1 MPSDTGVAH
10 KISITRSTGRYGLAE
25 SGGGNLVSAIVRFF
39 YFFSSIISSIVLRMT
54 ISFPGHP
61 IFRSSEKLDL
71 ISGSN
76 RDWPSFIFFL
86 LSFFFFLFY
95 PLFLPVNPYC
105 ACRKLFRGAV
115 TQSTQTPSGYHRAW
129 GRKLAERQIRHA
141 LMNSIVP
148 GIADICKRY
157 TNPTGGYS

>member
-1 MPSDTGVAH
+1 M
-10 KISITRSTGRYGLAE
+10 
-25 SGGGNLVSAIVRFF
+25 VSAIVRFFYFF

-86 LSFFFFLFY
+86 FYLLSFIFASESL
-95 PLFLPVNPYC
+95 LRLPQIISW
-105 ACRKLFRGAV
+105 RG
-115 TQSTQTPSGYHRAW
+115 H
-129 GRKLAERQIRHA
+129 AEYSNAIR
-141 LMNSIVP
+141 VP
-148 GIADICKRY
+148 
-157 TNPTGGYS
+157 